1 MKKNELL
8 KKLDEAI
15 QVEEDAYPIYAE
27 HLMAVVEWAGL
38 SSESQS
44 KVVSILEK
52 LKNETEKHKMTFQK
66 MKDYVLKE
74 NRDVF

>member
-1 MKKNELL
+1 MKKNQLL

-27 HLMAVVEWAGL
+27 HLVAAVEWTGL
-38 SSESQS
+38 SPKFQSE
-44 KVVSILEK
+44 VIVILEK
-52 LKNETEKHKMTFQK
+52 LKNETAKHKVTFQK